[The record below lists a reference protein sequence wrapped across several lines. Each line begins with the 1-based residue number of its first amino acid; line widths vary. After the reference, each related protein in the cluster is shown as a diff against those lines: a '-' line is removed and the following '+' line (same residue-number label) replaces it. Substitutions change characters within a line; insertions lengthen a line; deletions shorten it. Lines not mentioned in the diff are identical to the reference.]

1 VEGVE
6 GDDLTTL
13 EVRLSRYITADGKM
27 AFRMV
32 TPDKYNVVE
41 MLGLLEAAKF
51 TIFHEMSPKDDNDD

>member
-1 VEGVE
+1 MEGVE

-51 TIFHEMSPKDDNDD
+51 TIFHEMSPKDDDD

>member
-51 TIFHEMSPKDDNDD
+51 TIFHEMSPKDDDD

>member
-1 VEGVE
+1 MEGVE

>member
-1 VEGVE
+1 MESVND
-6 GDDLTTL
+6 DDLTTL
-13 EVRLSRYITADGKM
+13 EVKLVRYITADGKM

-51 TIFHEMSPKDDNDD
+51 TIFHEMSPKDDDD